1 MHTPEREPHSSDVQQ
16 HLAATDRGHESS
28 DVPVKPL
35 LLSLAAFAAGCLI
48 AMWVMRAMFRS
59 FDASARS
66 RDVPGH
72 VLAEEHQIP
81 PPPKLEANPTAEN
94 EESAVA
100 ERKLLDT
107 YGWIDRDAGIVRV
120 PVERALELVLQEGLP
135 ARAKAR

>member
-1 MHTPEREPHSSDVQQ
+1 MHTPEREPPTSDVQQ
-16 HLAATDRGHESS
+16 RLAATERGHEWS
-28 DVPVKPL
+28 DVPVRPL
-35 LLSLAAFAAGCLI
+35 LLSLGALAIGCLI
-48 AMWVMRAMFRS
+48 VMGVMRAMFKS
-59 FDASARS
+59 FDASARA

-94 EESAVA
+94 QGDAAA
-100 ERKLLDT
+100 ERRVLES

-120 PVERALELVLQEGLP
+120 PVERALELVLKEGLP

>member
-1 MHTPEREPHSSDVQQ
+1 MHTPEREPTASDVQQ
-16 HLAATDRGHESS
+16 RLAATERGHESS

-35 LLSLAAFAAGCLI
+35 LLSLGALGVGCLF
-48 AMWVMRAMFRS
+48 AMWVMRTMFRS

-100 ERKLLDT
+100 ERRLLES
-107 YGWIDRDAGIVRV
+107 YGWIDRDAGVVRV